1 MVLIGSRRDK
11 TTTNRP
17 LSGHF
22 RSRDIPDNKYDK
34 QLLTHP
40 DNTSTTFS
48 NATSTRRNFL
58 KTAAVGSAA
67 AVAAPWIGNVQ
78 AQEGIRIRMQ
88 SSWQPG
94 TTGYRIFEEWAAG
107 VAEATGGEVRIEPY
121 PAGAVAGAF
130 EVADAVRNG
139 VLDGQNWFTVYWPGK
154 MPAGVFLTAYPMGLS
169 VPHHWDIMFSAYG
182 GFGIAKDLYRKQG
195 QELLGYVH
203 HDMNLI
209 HSKKPLRSFDDFKG
223 IKLRMPGGIVAETF
237 ASIGAQTTLLPGSEV
252 YPALEKGTIDAAD
265 YVGAAVNYELGFW
278 QVADYIIMGP
288 PSTPCL
294 HQAVDLMDISVNRR
308 TFERMSPQTQDI
320 MHDLVAAYSREHY
333 GAIQQ
338 ANAEA
343 WPKYREK
350 GIEVIRLSEED
361 GSRFREAAIPLWYK
375 WANKDA
381 DAARLFKAHLGAML
395 DPAVGVI
402 TEEDIQ
408 GFELNA

>member
-1 MVLIGSRRDK
+1 MQDDKHPSRLITDVASPTETLTKTPASRR
-11 TTTNRP
+11 
-17 LSGHF
+17 S
-22 RSRDIPDNKYDK
+22 
-34 QLLTHP
+34 
-40 DNTSTTFS
+40 
-48 NATSTRRNFL
+48 FL
-58 KTAAVGSAA
+58 KTAALGSAA
-67 AVAAPWIGNVQ
+67 AVAAPWVGNVQ

-88 SSWQPG
+88 SSWPPG
-94 TTGYRIFEEWAAG
+94 TPGYRIFEEWTKG
-107 VAEATGGEVRIEPY
+107 VVEATGGEVSIEPF

-169 VPHHWDIMFSAYG
+169 LPHQWDIMFGAYG
-182 GFGIAKDLYRKQG
+182 GFGLAKDLYRKQG

-223 IKLRMPGGIVAETF
+223 VKLRMPGGIVAETF
-237 ASIGAQTTLLPGSEV
+237 AAAGARTTLLPGSEV

-265 YVGAAVNYELGFW
+265 YTGAANNYELGFW

-308 TFERMSPQTQDI
+308 VFERMSTQTQDL
-320 MHDLVAAYSREHY
+320 MHDLVAGYSREHY
-333 GAIQQ
+333 AAIQK

-343 WPKYREK
+343 WPKYKEK
-350 GIEVIRLSEED
+350 GVEIIHLTEND
-361 GSRFREAAIPLWYK
+361 ADRFREIAVPLWFK
-375 WANKDA
+375 WANKDK
-381 DAARLFKAHLGAML
+381 DAARLFKAHLDTMM
-395 DPAVGVI
+395 DPAVALI
-402 TEEDIQ
+402 TPEDIKDY
-408 GFELNA
+408 ELNL

>member
-1 MVLIGSRRDK
+1 M
-11 TTTNRP
+11 
-17 LSGHF
+17 
-22 RSRDIPDNKYDK
+22 
-34 QLLTHP
+34 
-40 DNTSTTFS
+40 TSAPS
-48 NATSTRRNFL
+48 SRRNFL
-58 KTAAVGSAA
+58 KTAAAGSAA

-94 TTGYRIFEEWAAG
+94 TVGYRTFEAWAAG
-107 VAEATGGEVRIEPY
+107 VAEATGGEVRIEPF

-154 MPAGVFLTAYPMGLS
+154 MPAGVFLTAFPMGLS
-169 VPHHWDIMFSAYG
+169 LPHQWDMMFGAYG
-182 GFGIAKDLYRKQG
+182 GFDIAKDLYRKQG

-203 HDMNLI
+203 HDLNLI
-209 HSKKPLRSFDDFKG
+209 HSKIPLRSFDDFDGVK
-223 IKLRMPGGIVAETF
+223 IRMPGGIVAETF
-237 ASIGAQTTLLPGSEV
+237 AAMGARTTLLPGSEV

-265 YVGAAVNYELGFW
+265 FTGAAVNYELGFW

-294 HQAVDLMDISVNRR
+294 HQSVDLMDISVNRR
-308 TFERMSPQTQDI
+308 VFERMSTQTQDL

-333 GAIQQ
+333 AAIQK

-350 GIEVIRLSEED
+350 GVEIIHLTEED
-361 GSRFREAAIPLWYK
+361 ATRFREVAIPLWFK

-381 DAARLFKAHLGAML
+381 DAARLFRAHLDTMM
-395 DPAVGVI
+395 DPAVALI

-408 GFELNA
+408 GYELNA

>member
-1 MVLIGSRRDK
+1 MQD
-11 TTTNRP
+11 
-17 LSGHF
+17 
-22 RSRDIPDNKYDK
+22 DK
-34 QLLTHP
+34 QPSRILTSPGDAAFERREP
-40 DNTSTTFS
+40 D
-48 NATSTRRNFL
+48 RRRFL
-58 KTAAVGSAA
+58 KAAAVGSAA

-94 TTGYRIFEEWAAG
+94 TVGYRTFEAWAKG
-107 VAEATGGEVRIEPY
+107 VVESTSGEVNIEPF

-169 VPHHWDIMFSAYG
+169 LPHQWDMMFGAYG
-182 GFGIAKDLYRKQG
+182 GLDIAKDLYRKQG

-203 HDMNLI
+203 HDLNLI
-209 HSKKPLRSFDDFKG
+209 HSKVPLRSFDDFDG
-223 IKLRMPGGIVAETF
+223 IKIRMPGGIVAETF
-237 ASIGAQTTLLPGSEV
+237 AAMGARTTLLPGSEV

-265 YVGAAVNYELGFW
+265 FTGAAVNYELGFW

-294 HQAVDLMDISVNRR
+294 HQSVDLMDIAVNRR
-308 TFERMSPQTQDI
+308 VFERMSSQTQDL

-333 GAIQQ
+333 AAIQK

-350 GIEVIRLSEED
+350 GVEIIHLTEED
-361 GSRFREAAIPLWYK
+361 ATRFREVAIPLWFK
-375 WANKDA
+375 WANKDP
-381 DAARLFKAHLGAML
+381 DAARLFKAHLDTMM
-395 DPAVGVI
+395 DPAVALI
-402 TEEDIQ
+402 TPEDIKDY
-408 GFELNA
+408 ELNI

>member
-1 MVLIGSRRDK
+1 MQD
-11 TTTNRP
+11 
-17 LSGHF
+17 
-22 RSRDIPDNKYDK
+22 DK
-34 QLLTHP
+34 QP
-40 DNTSTTFS
+40 SRIITSPGEE
-48 NATSTRRNFL
+48 ATARREPARRRFL
-58 KTAAVGSAA
+58 KAAAVGSAA

-94 TTGYRIFEEWAAG
+94 TVGYRTFEAWAKG
-107 VAEATGGEVRIEPY
+107 VVESTSGEVNIEPF

-169 VPHHWDIMFSAYG
+169 LPHQWDMMFGAYG
-182 GFGIAKDLYRKQG
+182 GLDIAKDLYRKQG

-203 HDMNLI
+203 HDLNLI
-209 HSKKPLRSFDDFKG
+209 HSKVPLRSFDDFDGVK
-223 IKLRMPGGIVAETF
+223 IRMPGGIVAETF
-237 ASIGAQTTLLPGSEV
+237 AEMGARTTLLPGSEV

-265 YVGAAVNYELGFW
+265 FTGAAVNYELGFW

-294 HQAVDLMDISVNRR
+294 HQSVDLMDIAVNRR
-308 TFERMSPQTQDI
+308 VYERMSSQTQDL

-333 GAIQQ
+333 AAIQK

-350 GIEVIRLSEED
+350 GVEIIHLSEED
-361 GSRFREAAIPLWYK
+361 ATRFREVAIPLWFK
-375 WANKDA
+375 WANKDP
-381 DAARLFKAHLGAML
+381 DAARMFKAHLDTMM
-395 DPAVGVI
+395 DPAVALI
-402 TEEDIQ
+402 TEEDIKDY
-408 GFELNA
+408 ELNV

>member
-1 MVLIGSRRDK
+1 MQD
-11 TTTNRP
+11 
-17 LSGHF
+17 
-22 RSRDIPDNKYDK
+22 DK
-34 QLLTHP
+34 QLSRTP
-40 DNTSTTFS
+40 SDVEPSVSDAGFRTPS
-48 NATSTRRNFL
+48 RRNFL
-58 KTAAVGSAA
+58 KAAAVGSAA
-67 AVAAPWIGNVQ
+67 AVATPWVGNVQ
-78 AQEGIRIRMQ
+78 AQQGIRIRMQ
-88 SSWQPG
+88 SSWPPG
-94 TTGYRIFEEWAAG
+94 TPGYRIFEEWAKG
-107 VAEATGGEVRIEPY
+107 VAEATSGEVSIEPF

-169 VPHHWDIMFSAYG
+169 LPHQWDVMFGAYG
-182 GFGIAKDLYRKQG
+182 GFGLAKDLYRKQG

-209 HSKKPLRSFDDFKG
+209 HSKKPLRSFDDFQG
-223 IKLRMPGGIVAETF
+223 VKLRMPGGIVAETF
-237 ASIGAQTTLLPGSEV
+237 AAAGARTTLLPGSEV

-265 YVGAAVNYELGFW
+265 YTGAANNYELGFW

-308 TFERMSPQTQDI
+308 VFERMSPQTQDL

-333 GAIQQ
+333 AAIQK

-350 GIEVIRLSEED
+350 GIEIIHLSEED
-361 GSRFREAAIPLWYK
+361 ADRFREVAVPLWFK
-375 WANKDA
+375 WANKDP
-381 DAARLFKAHLGAML
+381 DAARLFKAHLDTMM
-395 DPAVGVI
+395 DPAIALI
-402 TEEDIQ
+402 TEEDIKDY
-408 GFELNA
+408 ELNL

>member
-1 MVLIGSRRDK
+1 MQD
-11 TTTNRP
+11 
-17 LSGHF
+17 
-22 RSRDIPDNKYDK
+22 DK
-34 QLLTHP
+34 QP
-40 DNTSTTFS
+40 SRIITSPGDES
-48 NATSTRRNFL
+48 PARREPARRRFL
-58 KTAAVGSAA
+58 KAAAVGSAA

-94 TTGYRIFEEWAAG
+94 TVGYRTFEAWAKG
-107 VAEATGGEVRIEPY
+107 VVEATSGEVSIEPF

-154 MPAGVFLTAYPMGLS
+154 MPAGVFLTAFPMGLS
-169 VPHHWDIMFSAYG
+169 LPHQWDMMFGAYG
-182 GFGIAKDLYRKQG
+182 GFDIAKDLYRKQG

-203 HDMNLI
+203 HDLNLI
-209 HSKKPLRSFDDFKG
+209 HSKVPLRSFDDFDGVK
-223 IKLRMPGGIVAETF
+223 IRMPGGIVAETF
-237 ASIGAQTTLLPGSEV
+237 AAMGARTTLLPGSEV

-265 YVGAAVNYELGFW
+265 FTGAAVNYELGFW

-294 HQAVDLMDISVNRR
+294 HQSVDLMDIAVNRR
-308 TFERMSPQTQDI
+308 VYERMSSQTQDL
-320 MHDLVAAYSREHY
+320 MHDLVAGYSREHY
-333 GAIQQ
+333 AAIQK

-350 GIEVIRLSEED
+350 GVEIIHLSEED
-361 GSRFREAAIPLWYK
+361 ATRFREVAIPLWFK

-381 DAARLFKAHLGAML
+381 DAARLFKAHLDTMM
-395 DPAVGVI
+395 DPAVALI
-402 TEEDIQ
+402 TPEDIKDY
-408 GFELNA
+408 ELNA

>member
-1 MVLIGSRRDK
+1 MSRLDK
-11 TTTNRP
+11 PQQDLDTASPTAS
-17 LSGHF
+17 LSE
-22 RSRDIPDNKYDK
+22 RIATPD
-34 QLLTHP
+34 
-40 DNTSTTFS
+40 
-48 NATSTRRNFL
+48 RRRFL
-58 KTAAVGSAA
+58 KAAAVGSAA
-67 AVAAPWIGNVQ
+67 AVAAPWVGNVQ
-78 AQEGIRIRMQ
+78 AQQGIRIRMQ

-107 VAEATGGEVRIEPY
+107 VAEATSGEVTIEPF

-169 VPHHWDIMFSAYG
+169 VPHQWDMMFGAYG

-203 HDMNLI
+203 HDLNLI
-209 HSKKPLRSFDDFKG
+209 HSKVPLRSFDDFEGVK
-223 IKLRMPGGIVAETF
+223 IRMPGGIVAETF
-237 ASIGAQTTLLPGSEV
+237 AKIGARTTLLPGSEV

-265 YVGAAVNYELGFW
+265 YTGAAVNFELGFW
-278 QVADYIIMGP
+278 QVTDYIIMGP

-294 HQAVDLMDISVNRR
+294 HQAVDLMDIAVNRR
-308 TFERMSPQTQDI
+308 VYERMSDQTKDL

-333 GAIQQ
+333 AAIQK

-350 GIEVIRLSEED
+350 GVEIIHLSED
-361 GSRFREAAIPLWYK
+361 DADRFRDAAIPLWFE
-375 WANKDA
+375 WANKDP
-381 DAARLFKAHLGAML
+381 DAAKLFRAHLNTML
-395 DPAVGVI
+395 DPAVALI
-402 TEEDIQ
+402 TEEDIKD
-408 GFELNA
+408 FELNA

>member
-1 MVLIGSRRDK
+1 MQD
-11 TTTNRP
+11 
-17 LSGHF
+17 
-22 RSRDIPDNKYDK
+22 DK
-34 QLLTHP
+34 QPSSSSSVDSQGVKDAFKTP
-40 DNTSTTFS
+40 N
-48 NATSTRRNFL
+48 RRNFL
-58 KTAAVGSAA
+58 KAAAVGSAA

-78 AQEGIRIRMQ
+78 AQSGINIRMQ
-88 SSWQPG
+88 SSWPPG
-94 TTGYRIFEEWAAG
+94 TPGYRIFEKWAAG
-107 VAEATGGEVRIEPY
+107 VGEATSGEVTIEPF

-169 VPHHWDIMFSAYG
+169 LPHQWDIMFGAYG
-182 GFGIAKDLYRKQG
+182 GFDLAKDLYRKQG

-223 IKLRMPGGIVAETF
+223 VKLRMPGGIVAETF
-237 ASIGAQTTLLPGSEV
+237 AAAGARTTLLPGSEV

-265 YVGAAVNYELGFW
+265 YTGAANNYELGFW

-308 TFERMSPQTQDI
+308 VFERMSTQTQDL

-333 GAIQQ
+333 AAIQK

-350 GIEVIRLSEED
+350 GVEIIHLTEND
-361 GSRFREAAIPLWYK
+361 ADRFREVAVPLWFK
-375 WANKDA
+375 WANKDP
-381 DAARLFKAHLGAML
+381 DAARLFKAHLDTMM
-395 DPAVGVI
+395 DPAVALI
-402 TEEDIQ
+402 TPEDIKDY
-408 GFELNA
+408 ELNL

>member
-1 MVLIGSRRDK
+1 MQD
-11 TTTNRP
+11 
-17 LSGHF
+17 
-22 RSRDIPDNKYDK
+22 DK
-34 QLLTHP
+34 QPSSIPSVDDAGVKEAFKTP
-40 DNTSTTFS
+40 S
-48 NATSTRRNFL
+48 RRNFL
-58 KTAAVGSAA
+58 KAAAVGSAA
-67 AVAAPWIGNVQ
+67 AVAAPWVGNVQ
-78 AQEGIRIRMQ
+78 AQSGINIRMQ
-88 SSWQPG
+88 SSWPPG
-94 TTGYRIFEEWAAG
+94 TPGYRIFEKWAAG
-107 VAEATGGEVRIEPY
+107 VGEATSGEVTIEPF

-169 VPHHWDIMFSAYG
+169 LPHQWDIMFGAYG
-182 GFGIAKDLYRKQG
+182 GFDLAKDLYRKQG

-223 IKLRMPGGIVAETF
+223 VKLRMPGGIVAETF
-237 ASIGAQTTLLPGSEV
+237 AAAGARTTLLPGSEV

-265 YVGAAVNYELGFW
+265 YTGAANNYELGFW

-308 TFERMSPQTQDI
+308 VFERMSTQTQDL

-333 GAIQQ
+333 AAIQK

-350 GIEVIRLSEED
+350 GVEIIHLTEND
-361 GSRFREAAIPLWYK
+361 ADRFREVAVPLWFK
-375 WANKDA
+375 WANKDK
-381 DAARLFKAHLGAML
+381 DAARLFKAHLDTMM
-395 DPAVGVI
+395 DPAVALI
-402 TEEDIQ
+402 TPEDIKDY
-408 GFELNA
+408 ELNL

>member
-1 MVLIGSRRDK
+1 MQD
-11 TTTNRP
+11 
-17 LSGHF
+17 
-22 RSRDIPDNKYDK
+22 DK
-34 QLLTHP
+34 QPSSSSSVDRQGARDAFQRP
-40 DNTSTTFS
+40 D
-48 NATSTRRNFL
+48 RRNFL
-58 KTAAVGSAA
+58 KAAAVGSAA

-78 AQEGIRIRMQ
+78 AQSGIRIRMQ
-88 SSWQPG
+88 SSWPPG
-94 TTGYRIFEEWAAG
+94 TPGYRIFEQWAAG
-107 VAEATGGEVRIEPY
+107 VAEATSGEVTIEPF

-169 VPHHWDIMFSAYG
+169 LPHQWDIMFGAYG
-182 GFGIAKDLYRKQG
+182 GFDLAKDLYRKQG

-209 HSKKPLRSFDDFKG
+209 HSKKPLRSFDDFQG
-223 IKLRMPGGIVAETF
+223 VKLRMPGGIVAETF
-237 ASIGAQTTLLPGSEV
+237 AAAGARTTLLPGSEV

-265 YVGAAVNYELGFW
+265 YTGAANNYELGFW

-308 TFERMSPQTQDI
+308 VFERMSPQTQDL

-333 GAIQQ
+333 AAIQK

-343 WPKYREK
+343 WPKFREK
-350 GIEVIRLSEED
+350 GVEIIHLSED
-361 GSRFREAAIPLWYK
+361 DADRFREIAVPLWFK
-375 WANKDA
+375 WANKDP
-381 DAARLFKAHLGAML
+381 DAARLFKAHLDTMM
-395 DPAVGVI
+395 DPAVALI
-402 TEEDIQ
+402 TPEDIKDY
-408 GFELNA
+408 ELNL

>member
-1 MVLIGSRRDK
+1 MSRLDK
-11 TTTNRP
+11 PQQDLDTASPTAS
-17 LSGHF
+17 LSE
-22 RSRDIPDNKYDK
+22 RIATPD
-34 QLLTHP
+34 
-40 DNTSTTFS
+40 
-48 NATSTRRNFL
+48 RRRFL
-58 KTAAVGSAA
+58 KAAAVGSAA
-67 AVAAPWIGNVQ
+67 AVAAPWVGNVQ
-78 AQEGIRIRMQ
+78 AQQGIRIRMQ

-107 VAEATGGEVRIEPY
+107 VAEATNGEVTIEPF

-169 VPHHWDIMFSAYG
+169 VPHQWDMMFGAYG

-203 HDMNLI
+203 HDLNLI
-209 HSKKPLRSFDDFKG
+209 HSKVPLRSFDDFEGVK
-223 IKLRMPGGIVAETF
+223 IRMPGGIVAETF
-237 ASIGAQTTLLPGSEV
+237 AKIGARTTLLPGSEV

-265 YVGAAVNYELGFW
+265 YTGAAVNFELGFW
-278 QVADYIIMGP
+278 QVTDYIIMGP

-294 HQAVDLMDISVNRR
+294 HQAVDLMDIAVNRR
-308 TFERMSPQTQDI
+308 VYERMSDQTKDL

-333 GAIQQ
+333 AAIQK

-350 GIEVIRLSEED
+350 GVEIIHLSED
-361 GSRFREAAIPLWYK
+361 DADRFRDAAIPLWFE
-375 WANKDA
+375 WANKDP
-381 DAARLFKAHLGAML
+381 DAAKLFRAHLNTML
-395 DPAVGVI
+395 DPSVALI
-402 TEEDIQ
+402 TEEDIKD
-408 GFELNA
+408 FELNA

>member
-1 MVLIGSRRDK
+1 MQD
-11 TTTNRP
+11 
-17 LSGHF
+17 
-22 RSRDIPDNKYDK
+22 DK
-34 QLLTHP
+34 QPSRIL
-40 DNTSTTFS
+40 TSTGE
-48 NATSTRRNFL
+48 ATLCRREPDRRRFL
-58 KTAAVGSAA
+58 KAAAVGSAA

-94 TTGYRIFEEWAAG
+94 TVGYRTFEAWAKG
-107 VAEATGGEVRIEPY
+107 VVESTSGEVNIEPF

-169 VPHHWDIMFSAYG
+169 LPHQWDMMFGAYG
-182 GFGIAKDLYRKQG
+182 GLDIAKDLYRKQG

-203 HDMNLI
+203 HDLNLI
-209 HSKKPLRSFDDFKG
+209 HSKVPLRSFDDFDG
-223 IKLRMPGGIVAETF
+223 IKIRMPGGIVAETF
-237 ASIGAQTTLLPGSEV
+237 AAMGARTTLLPGSEV

-265 YVGAAVNYELGFW
+265 FTGAAVNYELGFW

-294 HQAVDLMDISVNRR
+294 HQSVDLMDIAVNRR
-308 TFERMSPQTQDI
+308 VFERMSSQTQDL

-333 GAIQQ
+333 AAIQK

-350 GIEVIRLSEED
+350 GVEIIHLTEED
-361 GSRFREAAIPLWYK
+361 ATRFREVAIPLWFK
-375 WANKDA
+375 WANKDP
-381 DAARLFKAHLGAML
+381 DAARLFKAHLDTMM
-395 DPAVGVI
+395 DPAVALI
-402 TEEDIQ
+402 TPEDIKDY
-408 GFELNA
+408 ELNI

>member
-1 MVLIGSRRDK
+1 MQDDKQPSRILTSPTDEAPARREPSRR
-11 TTTNRP
+11 R
-17 LSGHF
+17 
-22 RSRDIPDNKYDK
+22 
-34 QLLTHP
+34 
-40 DNTSTTFS
+40 
-48 NATSTRRNFL
+48 FL
-58 KTAAVGSAA
+58 KAAAAGSAA
-67 AVAAPWIGNVQ
+67 AVAAPWIGNAQ

-94 TTGYRIFEEWAAG
+94 TTGYRIFEEWAKG
-107 VAEATGGEVRIEPY
+107 VSEATSGEVNIEPF

-169 VPHHWDIMFSAYG
+169 VPHQWDMMFGAYG

-203 HDMNLI
+203 HDLNLI
-209 HSKKPLRSFDDFKG
+209 HSKVPLRSFDDFKG
-223 IKLRMPGGIVAETF
+223 VKIRMPGGIVAETF

-265 YVGAAVNYELGFW
+265 YTGAAVNFELGFW

-294 HQAVDLMDISVNRR
+294 HQAVDLMDIAVNRR
-308 TFERMSPQTQDI
+308 VFERMSPQTQDL

-333 GAIQQ
+333 AAIQK

-350 GIEVIRLSEED
+350 GVEIIHLSED
-361 GSRFREAAIPLWYK
+361 DASRFRDAAIPLWFK
-375 WANKDA
+375 WANKDP
-381 DAARLFKAHLGAML
+381 DAARMFKAHLDTMM
-395 DPAVGVI
+395 DPAVALI
-402 TEEDIQ
+402 TEEDIKDY
-408 GFELNA
+408 ELNL